1 MSTKNCTNCDP
12 VYIEKC
18 DKDICDI
25 EVPANCVIVNEKY
38 PCIGVNTKPTK
49 LSVFLQKLVDYL
61 CNLVLESSCTA
72 AVSEDDTCC
81 GYLED
86 KFVSSDLVTTEIITD
101 ESGCQKI
108 RFNSTDEKVKVN
120 SNDTNIIIG
129 GSQYLFDKFV
139 DGAVSPALDITNP
152 TAPKI
157 KFLFKTITFTSRY
170 TGEQII
176 SPASILS
183 PIPISDTAVGIGDG
197 RGTPILGRRVAG
209 GQYQGWSILT
219 GSNTYGGVNQPTLSS
234 YVFTTLP
241 PSPLNPEG
249 LNGTANNCIFQLA
262 NGVYNIAISGS
273 LEVAVDNPSG
283 VLIWYLQV
291 LNPNN
296 TSTTCRL
303 PLVREVVLNTF
314 TNTEASL
321 LFAGE
326 IKGVTVPLTG
336 CSTTANR
343 LLMRIINATDEE
355 INANPFDSINIT
367 FQKIG

>member
-157 KFLFKTITFTSRY
+157 KFIFKTITFTSRY
-170 TGEQII
+170 TGAQF
-176 SPASILS
+176 SSQ
-183 PIPISDTAVGIGDG
+183 IPISDTTVGIGDG
-197 RGTPILGRRVAG
+197 RGTPILGRIVPG

-219 GSNTYGGVNQPTLSS
+219 GSNTYGGVNEPTLSN
-234 YVFTTLP
+234 YDFTTNTAN
-241 PSPLNPEG
+241 LNEEG
-249 LNGTANNCIFQLA
+249 LSGTANNCIFQLA

-273 LEVAVDNPSG
+273 LEVAVDDPSG

-291 LNPNN
+291 LNPDN
-296 TSTTCRL
+296 TNTTCRL

-326 IKGVTVPLTG
+326 IKGVAVPLTG

-343 LLMRIINATDEE
+343 LLMRIINATDEA
-355 INANPFDSINIT
+355 ITANQFDSISIT